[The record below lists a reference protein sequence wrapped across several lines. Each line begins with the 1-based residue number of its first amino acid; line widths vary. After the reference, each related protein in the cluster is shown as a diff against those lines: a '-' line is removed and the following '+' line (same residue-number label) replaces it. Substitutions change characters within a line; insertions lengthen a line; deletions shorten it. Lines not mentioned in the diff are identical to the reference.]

1 MQSANSE
8 LCDTSLVNTTNKPI
22 AEVEDAP
29 DEEFK
34 LHIREQLKDHS
45 TPQLKKINFIDVSTH
60 GITSITARPKEELKS
75 NELAFKTLNKYAL
88 PKSIKSSS
96 SSLASRRNL
105 MDIPKLGFECKCFL
119 FTCFLTAYFI
129 SRFIIEKILYQHS

>member
-8 LCDTSLVNTTNKPI
+8 LCDTFLANTTNKPI

-45 TPQLKKINFIDVSTH
+45 TP
-60 GITSITARPKEELKS
+60 
-75 NELAFKTLNKYAL
+75 
-88 PKSIKSSS
+88 
-96 SSLASRRNL
+96 
-105 MDIPKLGFECKCFL
+105 
-119 FTCFLTAYFI
+119 
-129 SRFIIEKILYQHS
+129 